1 MILLTKN
8 ERAILDALAKV
19 STAVK
24 SFGGDYLVACNNT
37 ETVFLYAKNFG
48 LPELFFY
55 DIGTLAKAAKS
66 LGDAIVEPDEKGL
79 TLKSNDTDIFISYSE
94 LTLCKIN
101 LPAAPTPRKNILCE
115 FDLNKDQLTKLS
127 NISAG
132 FGVQALE
139 FQFSD
144 QGLIVVSCEAR
155 ADNRSVVNK
164 FKVKICDTPFT
175 NVKARIQNELLGC
188 LVKDDYKVNMN
199 DKSFQLVSPSN
210 VYYIARKT

>member
-1 MILLTKN
+1 MIILTKN
-8 ERAILDALAKV
+8 ERAVLDALAKV
-19 STAVK
+19 SQSVK
-24 SFGGDYLVACNNT
+24 CFGGEYLIASNT
-37 ETVFLYAKNFG
+37 TDTVFLYAKNFG
-48 LPELFFY
+48 LPELYFY
-55 DIGTLAKAAKS
+55 DIGTLAKASKS
-66 LGDAIVEPDEKGL
+66 LGDAIVEPLETGL
-79 TLKSNDTDIFISYSE
+79 NLKSNDTEIFISFSE
-94 LTLCKIN
+94 LVLCKNN
-101 LPAAPTPRKNILCE
+101 LPPAPTPRKNLLCE

-144 QGLIVVSCEAR
+144 QGLTVVSCEAR

-199 DKSFQLVSPSN
+199 DKSFQLVSSAN
-210 VYYIARKT
+210 IYYITRKS